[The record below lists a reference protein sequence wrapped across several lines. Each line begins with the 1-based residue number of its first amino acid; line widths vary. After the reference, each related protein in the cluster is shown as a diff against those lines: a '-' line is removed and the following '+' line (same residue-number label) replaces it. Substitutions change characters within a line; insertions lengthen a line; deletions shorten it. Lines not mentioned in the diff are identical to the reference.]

1 LQLFN
6 LQKPPLIFSGKEVTS
21 MPHMHI
27 HKASGGIVFT
37 PTKEECEIIEMKRAL
52 KQELENV
59 RKLKE
64 ELLQVK
70 KFIGDGK

>member
-1 LQLFN
+1 
-6 LQKPPLIFSGKEVTS
+6 
-21 MPHMHI
+21 MHI
-27 HKASGGIVFT
+27 HKSSGGIVFT
-37 PTKEECEIIEMKRAL
+37 PTKEEREIIEMKRAL

-70 KFIGDGK
+70 KFIGDDK